1 VKYAVVGHGRM
12 GRAVDAVAASRGH
25 RRHAVLD
32 PRDDGEGAPGIDAA
46 SGADVAFE
54 FTQPDAAEEN
64 VLALVGAGIPVVCGT
79 TGWSPGDRLAQ
90 ALAATNTGMVLAPN
104 FSIGVNLFFRIV
116 DHASRLLGGCGLFDP
131 YVQEIHHRGKKDAPS
146 GTARRLVASLLAGD
160 PRLGEVL
167 EGRPDGG
174 LPGGAVQ
181 IVSIRAGGEPGS
193 HTVGFDGEF
202 EGIVLEHR
210 SRSREGFALGA
221 VLAAEWLGRRPG
233 LHVFEEVLDD
243 ILESRPEEER

>member
-12 GRAVDAVAASRGH
+12 GRATDAVASSRGH
-25 RRHAVLD
+25 RRHALIER
-32 PRDDGEGAPGIDAA
+32 PDDGERNAWIAAA

-54 FTQPDAAEEN
+54 FTQPDAAEDN
-64 VLALVGAGIPVVCGT
+64 VVALVRAGIPVVCGT
-79 TGWSPGDRLAQ
+79 TGWTPGERLAQ
-90 ALAATNTGMVLAPN
+90 ALGATSTGMVLAPN

-131 YVQEIHHRGKKDAPS
+131 YVHEIHHRGKIDAPS
-146 GTARRLVASLLAGD
+146 GTARRLVASLLEGD
-160 PRLGEVL
+160 RRLGEVVQ
-167 EGRPDGG
+167 GSPDGG
-174 LPGGAVQ
+174 LPRGAVQ
-181 IVSIRAGGEPGS
+181 VVSTRAGGEPGS
-193 HTVGFDGEF
+193 HSVGFDGEF

-221 VLAAEWLGRRPG
+221 VLAAEWLGHRPG

-243 ILESRPEEER
+243 ILGNRGEEEK